1 MTKQQTRAEEQS
13 LPHRQT
19 AVFTQAHLRWGD
31 YILPRQQQCILISAR
46 EITLVIINT
55 MNTSGSQGGER
66 LLGALQPNELEI
78 QGLSER
84 E

>member
-13 LPHRQT
+13 LPRRQT

-31 YILPRQQQCILISAR
+31 YILPRQQRILISVR
-46 EITLVIINT
+46 EITLVINT

-66 LLGALQPNELEI
+66 LPIDLQPNELEI